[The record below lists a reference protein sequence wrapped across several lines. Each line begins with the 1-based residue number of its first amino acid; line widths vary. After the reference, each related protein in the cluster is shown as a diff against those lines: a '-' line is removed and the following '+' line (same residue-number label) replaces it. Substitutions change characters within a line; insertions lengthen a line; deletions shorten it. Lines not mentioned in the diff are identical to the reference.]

1 MQVAFDGILMLKDT
15 SFGKIGK
22 RYKLPER
29 AVPLQPAQC
38 HLTLIDWRILQPY
51 SDILKDPSF
60 QYPPIPKIQ
69 FENKIWHRVKHDG
82 TKESWALKVTPSTQ
96 KALEKF
102 VEVIMRDL
110 GIKTRENRIFHIS
123 LANLTGKPRD
133 SVR

>member
-1 MQVAFDGILMLKDT
+1 
-15 SFGKIGK
+15 
-22 RYKLPER
+22 
-29 AVPLQPAQC
+29 
-38 HLTLIDWRILQPY
+38 
-51 SDILKDPSF
+51 
-60 QYPPIPKIQ
+60 
-69 FENKIWHRVKHDG
+69 
-82 TKESWALKVTPSTQ
+82 VTPSTQ